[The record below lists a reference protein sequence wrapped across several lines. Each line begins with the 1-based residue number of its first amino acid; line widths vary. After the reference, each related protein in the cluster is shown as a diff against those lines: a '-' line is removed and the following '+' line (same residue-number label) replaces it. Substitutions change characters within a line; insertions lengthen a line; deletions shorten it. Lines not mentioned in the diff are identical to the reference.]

1 MRLDSYFSNTLDE
14 LFLGEIATAKFV
26 ASIINISKWQI
37 HVLCEL
43 LNYILTGIV
52 QYGNDGFRTES
63 MQYDTLTSLHFCYY
77 SEPWDLL
84 MNNCDEEKP
93 LLCV

>member
-37 HVLCEL
+37 YVLCEL

-63 MQYDTLTSLHFCYY
+63 MQYTNFA
-77 SEPWDLL
+77 PFLL
-84 MNNCDEEKP
+84 LFRAMGSFDE
-93 LLCV
+93 